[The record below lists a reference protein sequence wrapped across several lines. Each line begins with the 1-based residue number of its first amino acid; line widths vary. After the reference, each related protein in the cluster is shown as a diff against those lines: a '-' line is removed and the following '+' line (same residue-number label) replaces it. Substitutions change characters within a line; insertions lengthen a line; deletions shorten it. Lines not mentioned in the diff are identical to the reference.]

1 MILTDLLQRTVRG
14 ADGELLGHVRDVR
27 LVLDGPVEGPLAA
40 PRLHGLVVHGRRRH
54 GVLGDRRVHTGLPWP
69 LGAWFHRGGDDVLVL
84 WEDVAGL
91 GPDGVRLRPGARRL
105 SAELPPGGVPRGAGP
120 RGG

>member
-1 MILTDLLQRTVRG
+1 MILTDLLLRAVRT
-14 ADGELLGHVRDVR
+14 DEGEVLGHVRDVR
-27 LVLDGPVEGPLAA
+27 LVLDGPVDGPLAA

-84 WEDVAGL
+84 WEDVTDL
-91 GPDGVRLRPGARRL
+91 GADGVRLRAGARRL
-105 SAELPPGGVPRGAGP
+105 SAELPRGGVPRGAGP
-120 RGG
+120 HGG